1 MKAAYRFRIP
11 DDVTLTI
18 RGLHPDLKRKVR
30 TAFRLLA
37 DDAHAGKA
45 LRGELAGLCT
55 LRAGRLRIIY
65 KPPAGRVIAIVAVGP
80 RERIYEET
88 LRLLRK
94 PPGGDSR
101 V

>member
-11 DDVTLTI
+11 DDVTKII

-30 TAFRLLA
+30 TALGLLIR
-37 DDAHAGKA
+37 DPHAGKA
-45 LRGELAGLCT
+45 LRAELEGLHT
-55 LRAGRLRIIY
+55 LRAGRFRIIH
-65 KPPAGRVIAIVAVGP
+65 KLPAGRVISIVAVGP

-94 PPGGDSR
+94 R
-101 V
+101 AE